1 LYGSSEQRQQIAVFA
16 FMALVTSGVLALLIV
31 EVARGLPGLPGIA
44 VYGVTAS
51 FGIEFLVAAWASLWD
66 RARRAS

>member
-1 LYGSSEQRQQIAVFA
+1 
-16 FMALVTSGVLALLIV
+16 MALVTSGVLALLIV

>member
-1 LYGSSEQRQQIAVFA
+1 MTSRPAVRRVAVFG

-31 EVARGLPGLPGIA
+31 QLARGAHGLAAIA

-51 FGIEFLVAAWASLWD
+51 FGVEFLVAAWPSLWD
-66 RARRAS
+66 GVRRPG

>member
-1 LYGSSEQRQQIAVFA
+1 MTFRSVARQMAVLA

-31 EVARGLPGLPGIA
+31 QLARGAHGLAGIA

-51 FGIEFLVAAWASLWD
+51 FGIEFLVDAWPSLWD
-66 RARRAS
+66 GARRPG

>member
-1 LYGSSEQRQQIAVFA
+1 MTFHSTVKQMVVFT

-31 EVARGLPGLPGIA
+31 ELAKGFDGVGAIA

-51 FGIEFLVAAWASLWD
+51 FGIEFLIAAWPSLWGE
-66 RARRAS
+66 ARHP

>member
-1 LYGSSEQRQQIAVFA
+1 MTFQSTMRQAAIFA

-31 EVARGLPGLPGIA
+31 ELARGLHGLAAIV

-51 FGIEFLVAAWASLWD
+51 FGIEFLVASWPSLWD
-66 RARRAS
+66 GARRPS

>member
-1 LYGSSEQRQQIAVFA
+1 MTFQPTVRQMAVFL

-31 EVARGLPGLPGIA
+31 ELARGIHGLAAIA

-51 FGIEFLVAAWASLWD
+51 FGIEFLVDAWPSLWD
-66 RARRAS
+66 RAGRPS

>member
-1 LYGSSEQRQQIAVFA
+1 MTFQTTVRQMAVFA

-31 EVARGLPGLPGIA
+31 ELAKGFQGLAAIL

-51 FGIEFLVAAWASLWD
+51 FGIEFLVASWPSILD
-66 RARRAS
+66 DFRRLS